1 MDQVL
6 SIAANVST
14 PLGLLGLLAAF
25 GFYMYSRKLRS
36 EERLVAALPAE
47 QRAQAVDDLLT
58 RYGIDGT
65 GLSPEQKYDL
75 IRQELTE
82 RSRQKRLLTIVG
94 AVVFV
99 ICFVVATVAT
109 FWPKKEPVVTGGEPP
124 PKPPA
129 PKREHELRVTIRG
142 SNLTEPAGSAIGEP
156 GKAFRGPD
164 LDVAIERAGEWV
176 KKALDERFPRPGES
190 LEVKARLRFDPA
202 GDSRVEVEPNDLLRT
217 DRFWIFSEHA
227 KVGHLDLKMTSEV
240 TRAAIEDAQ
249 RRALAAAVP
258 GSRLEEIDLKIVV
271 HCERPGYRLAL
282 FTLPLRPQEVA
293 FQTRKLDRLPPP
305 QLQVVVTGKPAPND
319 APGSRL
325 RNKLLALGLA
335 AGGEDLQAKKR
346 ADYKQSTLPKLKDAE
361 RLAFLEAARIDAFLE
376 WEHAEVDAP
385 Q

>member
-6 SIAANVST
+6 SIASNVST

-25 GFYMYSRKLRS
+25 GFYLYARKLKS
-36 EERLVAALPAE
+36 EERLIAALPAE

-109 FWPKKEPVVTGGEPP
+109 FWPKKEPAVTGGESPTP
-124 PKPPA
+124 RPA
-129 PKREHELRVTIRG
+129 PKREHELRVTLRG
-142 SNLTEPAGSAIGEP
+142 SNLTEPSGAAIGEP
-156 GKAFRGPD
+156 GKVFRGPD
-164 LDVAIERAGEWV
+164 LDTAVESAGAWV
-176 KKALDERFPRPGES
+176 KKALDEQFPRPSES
-190 LEVKARLRFDPA
+190 LEVKARLWFDPA
-202 GDSRVEVEPNDLLRT
+202 GDSRVEVEPKDALRT

-240 TRAAIEDAQ
+240 TRTAIEDAQ
-249 RRALAAAVP
+249 RRALAAVP
-258 GSRLEEIDLKIVV
+258 GSRPEEIDLNIVV

-282 FTLPLRPQEVA
+282 FTLPLRQQGGA
-293 FQTRKLDRLPPP
+293 FQARKLDRLPPP

-319 APGSRL
+319 APGGRL

-335 AGGEDLQAKKR
+335 AGGEDMQAKKR

-376 WEHAEVDAP
+376 WEHAEIDAP